1 MNPLVVAAGLLLL
14 FFLPGFA
21 LLSALFPRHRW
32 FGPFHPFALPAL
44 SIVTSVVILVLV
56 GSVLGFLPGGTG
68 GRGWFQ
74 GNQTG
79 APIIELSLGALTFLL
94 FIVAWARGAFPLLRK
109 PRRGV
114 LPTEARGFR
123 TATMER
129 DEPAEVTLLRD
140 LRLEEARLNKE
151 SRRVRTR
158 ARESRDPGVR
168 NALSE
173 AADDLERQ
181 RADVSRRAAEVER
194 RATQKRFG

>member
-44 SIVTSVVILVLV
+44 SIVTSVVVLVLV
-56 GSVLGFLPGGTG
+56 GSLLGFLPGGPD

-79 APIIELSLGALTFLL
+79 APVIEAVLAALSSLL
-94 FIVAWARGAFPLLRK
+94 LVVAWARGAFPLLRK
-109 PRRGV
+109 PRRDV
-114 LPTEARGFR
+114 LPTESRGFR

-151 SRRVRTR
+151 ARRIKAR
-158 ARESRDPGVR
+158 AKESRDLGVQ
-168 NALSE
+168 NALSD
-173 AADDLERQ
+173 AAADLERQ
-181 RADVSRRAAEVER
+181 RAHVSRRAAEVER
-194 RATQKRFG
+194 RATEKRFG